1 MALKFSIA
9 VALVNPK
16 NRKEILVVKRPIDD
30 DKLPNVWG
38 LPAISL
44 MKNELPE
51 AAVRRLGREKLD
63 VEIEPMETIGIK
75 YADKGEYQLILLEIK
90 CKLLFGKPDVWRA
103 ETKATKYVDQRW
115 TEDYSI
121 LKEAADMG
129 SLCSQIF
136 FEAERRL

>member
-1 MALKFSIA
+1 MNLKFSIA
-9 VALVNPK
+9 VALVNPR
-16 NRKEILVVKRPIDD
+16 NRKEILVVKRPEDD
-30 DKLPNVWG
+30 DKLPGVWG

-44 MKNELPE
+44 VKNELPE

-63 VEIEPMETIGIK
+63 VEIEPIETIGIK
-75 YADKGEYQLILLEIK
+75 YEDKAGYQLILLEIK

-121 LKEAADMG
+121 LQKAADMG

-136 FEAERRL
+136 LDSVVKL